1 MSYSGAYFSCRML
14 FIQKFRCSILWP
26 AFVIGNRN
34 ISIFNG
40 RSDMNELSDRMYMR
54 KNSQSQTRW
63 EQLAPKF
70 TVEKFNHEKRNQSGI
85 GFRFLDG
92 IWSEKKIG
100 LLSSQGCHLLF
111 GRICVCNVPTNR
123 RSIQL
128 VLRTENLF
136 IVEVARRTLF
146 SALEME
152 NMEKSFSNNCFD
164 SARTPGNDCG
174 DGIDSHLSR
183 KIDIHESRNCICG
196 RFHCHR

>member
-1 MSYSGAYFSCRML
+1 MSYSGAYFSSRML

-40 RSDMNELSDRMYMR
+40 RSDRNELSDRMYMR

-128 VLRTENLF
+128 VLRMEFFLLWRWH
-136 IVEVARRTLF
+136 VEPFFLRW
-146 SALEME
+146 
-152 NMEKSFSNNCFD
+152 KW
-164 SARTPGNDCG
+164 
-174 DGIDSHLSR
+174 
-183 KIDIHESRNCICG
+183 KIWKN
-196 RFHCHR
+196 RFQIIASIPHVRQATIAATG